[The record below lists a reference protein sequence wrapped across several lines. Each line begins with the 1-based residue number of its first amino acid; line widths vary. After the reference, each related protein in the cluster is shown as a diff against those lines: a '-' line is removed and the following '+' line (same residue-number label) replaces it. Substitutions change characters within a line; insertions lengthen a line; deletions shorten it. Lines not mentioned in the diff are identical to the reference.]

1 MALLVLAAAAAA
13 AALGEPCLRWHHNNS
28 GSAAS
33 AAPTVDGRVAVI
45 ESASGLR
52 EVVALLANGTV
63 LSYSISISG
72 AEGPRVDLAG
82 AAGAE
87 PVVFGRGSG
96 GPASS
101 ARLRRRSASSCWAA
115 SSQGELVA
123 VVSPTLPS
131 PPGLSQAFGG
141 AWCSWWGAT
150 SRCSTA
156 PTWQNAG
163 HER

>member
-1 MALLVLAAAAAA
+1 MALLVFAAAA

-96 GPASS
+96 GPSS

-123 VVSPTLPS
+123 VVSPCPLPTA
-131 PPGLSQAFGG
+131 PGLSQAFGG